1 MARLFYFLPLFQS
14 CYFSLMPTPPA
25 STPAADDQT
34 PADLLANLR
43 TLASLSEQ
51 NPNPIIRLAADG
63 RQLYANP
70 AALAL
75 RQGLSR
81 AEQVRVRQQLRA
93 AVHHAPDAP
102 LPVIEVGQRHF
113 LLQKAAIV
121 PPEGS
126 VTLYLA
132 ETTARVQAERQL
144 AEQQTLLSEILDA
157 TPSLIFVRDAQ
168 HQMVF
173 ENRATTQM
181 RQRVGYSEAAD
192 LTPQQLAEWQEY
204 FSTDEQVLAT
214 GQELTRET
222 TTTLASGEVRHFCT
236 IKRLLVRPDGA
247 RQILVLGN
255 DITEEK
261 LAADAL
267 ARREKQYRDL
277 VMHAQALICT
287 HDLQGNILTANPAA
301 ADLLGQPLASVPGL
315 NLRDLVARH
324 QQASI
329 TAYLRSFASSDR
341 KRGTV
346 AMPGGH
352 YLLYDN
358 HLVNEE
364 GQPPYVIGY
373 GQDITERMLAEQ
385 ALRRAKTAAEAAV
398 QARENFLANIS
409 HEIRTPL
416 NGVLGMASQ
425 LSKTALDAR
434 QQDFVRTI
442 RHAGQHLLHVI
453 NDVLDMAKISSG
465 KMEFEAV
472 AFNLCDSMGEALRP
486 LVTQAKEKGLH
497 FAGTPLR
504 TTCAHPWVLGDPHRL
519 NQILLNLVA
528 NAIKFTAPG
537 GRVVV
542 IGEQISETAATVT
555 VRFSVEDTGI
565 GIAPDKQDLI
575 FEGFT
580 QAYSD
585 TTRRFGGTGLGLSI
599 SRALV
604 EQLGGQLALS
614 SEPGRGSTFAF
625 VLTLPKAPVPTAA
638 TQPLDA
644 YDTGALRGRRLL
656 VVEDNEIN
664 RTVARLLF
672 EGWGALV
679 EEAEDGHAGVAR
691 VRDAPEPYDVVLMDI
706 QLPGLNGLD
715 ATAAI
720 RALPDPARAGL
731 PIVALTANAFL
742 ADRER
747 YLAAGMNATLAKP
760 FEEEEVYRTLVQQLP
775 APTTL
780 AYDLSKLRTLARGR
794 EEFVIKIINSFL
806 RNIPESLAQLHAAA
820 ATGHWHEAAKIT
832 HHIKPSLESVG
843 VPGVADA
850 VQQLEAATDLP
861 RLPAAVAHLASQVQR
876 ALAALP
882 RELE

>member
-1 MARLFYFLPLFQS
+1 MSLPS
-14 CYFSLMPTPPA
+14 ASLPED
-25 STPAADDQT
+25 SSHAA
-34 PADLLANLR
+34 LLAELR

-51 NPNPIIRLAADG
+51 NPNPIIRLDATG

-81 AEQVRVRQQLRA
+81 AEQVGVRQRLRA
-93 AVHHAPDAP
+93 AVLTQEYAPE
-102 LPVIEVGQRHF
+102 IQVGERFF

-126 VTLYLA
+126 FTLFLA
-132 ETTARVQAERQL
+132 ETTARVMAERKL
-144 AEQQTLLSEILDA
+144 AEQQALMGEILDA
-157 TPSLIFVRDAQ
+157 TSSLIFVRNEAQ
-168 HQMVF
+168 QMVF
-173 ENRATTQM
+173 ENRATTQF
-181 RQRVGYSEAAD
+181 RQQAGYLHPTQAQPP
-192 LTPQQLAEWQEY
+192 TPRQATEWGEY
-204 FSTDEQVLAT
+204 MATDAQVLT
-214 GQELTRET
+214 SGVPT
-222 TTTLASGEVRHFCT
+222 TLQTSTTLASGEVRYFNT
-236 IKRLLVRPDGA
+236 IKRPLIRPDGT
-247 RQILVLGN
+247 RQVLVLAT
-255 DITEEK
+255 DITDEK

-267 ARREKQYRDL
+267 IQREKQYRDL
-277 VMHAQALICT
+277 MMHSQALICT
-287 HDLQGNILTANPAA
+287 HDLHGNLLTANPAA
-301 ADLLGQPLASVPGL
+301 AELLGQPLAQLPGC
-315 NLRDLVARH
+315 NLRTLVAPAE
-324 QQASI
+324 QTGVAK
-329 TAYLRSFASSDR
+329 YLANFAHTDSQ
-341 KRGTV
+341 RGT
-346 AMPGGH
+346 MTLPGPR

-358 HLVNEE
+358 HLVCEE
-364 GQPPYVIGY
+364 GQPAYVIGY
-373 GQDITERMLAEQ
+373 GQDITERVLAEQ

-425 LSKTALDAR
+425 LAKTSLDVR
-434 QQDFVRTI
+434 QQEFVRTI

-453 NDVLDMAKISSG
+453 NDVLDMAKITSG
-465 KMEFEAV
+465 KMELEAV

-486 LVTQAKEKGLH
+486 LVNQAKEKGLH

-504 TTCAHPWVLGDPHRL
+504 TTCSYPWVLGDPHRL
-519 NQILLNLVA
+519 NQILINLVA
-528 NAIKFTAPG
+528 NAIKFTSPG

-542 IGEQISETAATVT
+542 IGEQLAETATTLT

-565 GIAPDKQDLI
+565 GIAADKQNLI

-604 EQLGGQLALS
+604 EQIGGQLTLA
-614 SEPGRGSTFAF
+614 SELGKGSTFAF
-625 VLTLPKAPVPTAA
+625 VLTLPKASAPTAVA
-638 TQPLDA
+638 HPTDS

-672 EGWGALV
+672 EGWGAHV
-679 EEAEDGHAGVAR
+679 DEAEDGLAGVEA
-691 VRDAPEPYDVVLMDI
+691 VRHSPQPYDVVLMDI

-731 PIVALTANAFL
+731 PIVALTANAFR
-742 ADRER
+742 ADRDR
-747 YLAAGMNATLAKP
+747 YLAAGMNACLAKP
-760 FEEEEVYRTLVQQLP
+760 FEEEHVYNTLVQVLP
-775 APTTL
+775 APPE
-780 AYDLSKLRTLARGR
+780 AQGYDLTKLRTLARGR
-794 EEFVIKIINSFL
+794 EEFVVKIIRSFL
-806 RNIPESLAQLHAAA
+806 RNIPDSLAQLRA
-820 ATGHWHEAAKIT
+820 ATASGNWAEAAKVT

-843 VPGVADA
+843 VPNVADA
-850 VQQLEAATDLP
+850 VQQLEAATPADYP
-861 RLPAAVAHLASQVQR
+861 HLPAAAAHLVAQVQH
-876 ALAALP
+876 ALAQLP
-882 RELE
+882 RELPE

>member
-1 MARLFYFLPLFQS
+1 M
-14 CYFSLMPTPPA
+14 SLPPA
-25 STPAADDQT
+25 QVSSTDVAE
-34 PADLLANLR
+34 LR
-43 TLASLSEQ
+43 ALASLSAQ
-51 NPNPIIRLAADG
+51 NPNPIVRLDANG
-63 RQLYANP
+63 RQLYANH

-75 RQGLSR
+75 RDGLSR
-81 AEQVRVRQQLRA
+81 AEQVWVRQQLRA
-93 AVHHAPDAP
+93 SVHQAQGDLAP
-102 LPVIEVGQRHF
+102 IIQVGQRYF
-113 LLQKAAIV
+113 LLQKATIV

-144 AEQQTLLSEILDA
+144 AEQQNLLSEILDA
-157 TPSLIFVRDAQ
+157 TPDLIFVRNAQ
-168 HQMVF
+168 QQLVF
-173 ENRATTQM
+173 ENRATMQLRHRMGYFDPAAPPSPTP
-181 RQRVGYSEAAD
+181 RQA
-192 LTPQQLAEWQEY
+192 TEWEEY
-204 FSTDEQVLAT
+204 LRTDAQVLAT
-214 GQELTRET
+214 GEQSTRET
-222 TTTLASGEVRHFCT
+222 TTTLPSGEVRHFCT
-236 IKRLLVRPDGA
+236 IKRLLVRPDGT
-247 RQILVLGN
+247 RQVLVLSS
-255 DITEEK
+255 DITDEK
-261 LAADAL
+261 LATEAL
-267 ARREKQYRDL
+267 TQREKQYRDL
-277 VMHAQALICT
+277 MMRSQALICT
-287 HDLQGNILTANPAA
+287 HDLAGNILTANPAA
-301 ADLLGQPLASVPGL
+301 AELLGRPLEVLPGT
-315 NLRDLVARH
+315 NLHELVAPDF
-324 QQASI
+324 QSGVAD
-329 TAYLRSFASSDR
+329 YLHGFDTSGSQ
-341 KRGTV
+341 RGTM
-346 AMPGGH
+346 ALPGGR

-358 HLVNEE
+358 HLVRED
-364 GQPPYVIGY
+364 GQPPYIIGY
-373 GQDITERMLAEQ
+373 GQDITERVLAEQ

-425 LSKTALDAR
+425 LGKTALDAR
-434 QQDFVRTI
+434 QQEFVHTI

-465 KMEFEAV
+465 KLELEAV

-486 LVTQAKEKGLH
+486 LVNQAKEKGIH

-519 NQILLNLVA
+519 NQILINLVA
-528 NAIKFTAPG
+528 NAIKFTEPG

-542 IGEQISETAATVT
+542 IGEQLSETATTLT
-555 VRFSVEDTGI
+555 VRFTVEDSGI
-565 GIAPDKQDLI
+565 GIAPDKQELI

-604 EQLGGQLALS
+604 EQLGGLLTLS
-614 SEPGRGSTFAF
+614 SEVGQGSTFAF
-625 VLTLPKAPVPTAA
+625 VLTLPKAAAPAPVHA
-638 TQPLDA
+638 LDA

-672 EGWGALV
+672 EGWGAV
-679 EEAEDGHAGVAR
+679 VDEAEDGRAGVER
-691 VRDAPEPYDVVLMDI
+691 VRDAPQPYDVVLMDI

-731 PIVALTANAFL
+731 PIVALTANAFR
-742 ADRER
+742 ADRDR

-760 FEEEEVYRTLVQQLP
+760 FEEEEVYRTLVQQLSAP
-775 APTTL
+775 AQ

-794 EEFVIKIINSFL
+794 EEFVVKIINSFL
-806 RNIPESLAQLHAAA
+806 RNIPESLAQLHAATA
-820 ATGHWHEAAKIT
+820 AGHWEEVAKIT

-861 RLPAAVAHLASQVQR
+861 QLPAAAAHLASQVKR

-882 RELE
+882 QELKASAQ

>member
-1 MARLFYFLPLFQS
+1 M
-14 CYFSLMPTPPA
+14 SLHSA
-25 STPAADDQT
+25 SADLADD
-34 PADLLANLR
+34 ASHAELLASLR
-43 TLASLSEQ
+43 ALASLSEQ
-51 NPNPIIRLAADG
+51 NPNPIIRLDSTG

-81 AEQVRVRQQLRA
+81 AEQVGVRHQLRA
-93 AVHHAPDAP
+93 AVHQQAPAP
-102 LPVIEVGQRHF
+102 EIRVGQRYF
-113 LLQKAAIV
+113 LLQRAAIA

-126 VTLYLA
+126 ITLYLA

-144 AEQQTLLSEILDA
+144 ADQQALISEILDA
-157 TPSLIFVRDAQ
+157 TPNVIFVRDAQ
-168 HQMVF
+168 HRMVF
-173 ENRATTQM
+173 ENRATTELRSRMGYLHPTTAQPPTP
-181 RQRVGYSEAAD
+181 RQA
-192 LTPQQLAEWQEY
+192 AEWQTY
-204 FSTDEQVLAT
+204 LRTDAGVLAT
-214 GQELTRET
+214 GEPSTTET

-236 IKRLLVRPDGA
+236 TKRLLLRPDGT
-247 RQILVLGN
+247 RQVLVVSN

-277 VMHAQALICT
+277 MMHSQALICT
-287 HDLQGNILTANPAA
+287 HDLHGNLLTANPAA
-301 ADLLGQPLASVPGL
+301 AEWLGRPLASLPGI
-315 NLRDLVARH
+315 NMRELVAPS
-324 QQASI
+324 QEAGLA
-329 TAYLRSFASSDR
+329 AYLHSFASNDS

-346 AMPGGH
+346 ALPGGR

-358 HLVNEE
+358 HLVREE
-364 GQPPYVIGY
+364 GQPAYVIGY
-373 GQDITERMLAEQ
+373 GQDITERVLAEQ

-425 LSKTALDAR
+425 LGKTALDGR
-434 QQDFVRTI
+434 QQEFVRTI

-453 NDVLDMAKISSG
+453 NDVLDMAKITSG
-465 KMEFEAV
+465 KLELESV
-472 AFNLCDSMGEALRP
+472 PFNLCDSMGEALRP
-486 LVTQAKEKGLH
+486 LANQAKEKGIH

-519 NQILLNLVA
+519 NQILINLVA
-528 NAIKFTAPG
+528 NSIKFTPPG

-542 IGEQISETAATVT
+542 VGEQLSETDSTLT

-565 GIAPDKQDLI
+565 GIAPDKQELI
-575 FEGFT
+575 FEGFA

-604 EQLGGQLALS
+604 EQIGGQLMLS
-614 SEPGRGSTFAF
+614 SQMGTGSTFAF
-625 VLTLPKAPVPTAA
+625 VLTLPKAAAPLPTAA
-638 TQPLDA
+638 LDA

-672 EGWGALV
+672 EGWGAHV
-679 EEAEDGHAGVAR
+679 DEAEDGLAGVQR
-691 VRDAPEPYDVVLMDI
+691 VRDEPQPYDVVLMDI

-720 RALPDPARAGL
+720 RALPEAARASL
-731 PIVALTANAFL
+731 PIVALTANAFR

-747 YLAAGMNATLAKP
+747 YLAAGMNACLAKP
-760 FEEEEVYRTLVQQLP
+760 FEEEDVYRTLVRLLP
-775 APTTL
+775 APAT
-780 AYDLSKLRTLARGR
+780 APPYDLSKLRTLARGR
-794 EEFVIKIINSFL
+794 EEFVVKIIHSFL
-806 RNIPESLAQLHAAA
+806 RNIPASLTELQAAA
-820 ATGHWHEAAKIT
+820 AIGHWAEAAKIA

-843 VPGVADA
+843 VPQIAEA
-850 VQQLEAATDLP
+850 MQQLEAASDLA
-861 RLPAAVAHLASQVQR
+861 RLPAAAAHLASQVQR
-876 ALAALP
+876 TLAALP
-882 RELE
+882 QELEE

>member
-1 MARLFYFLPLFQS
+1 M
-14 CYFSLMPTPPA
+14 SLLSA
-25 STPAADDQT
+25 SAAPADD
-34 PADLLANLR
+34 ASHAELLASLR

-51 NPNPIIRLAADG
+51 NPNPIIRLDATG

-81 AEQVRVRQQLRA
+81 AEQVGVRQQLRA
-93 AVHHAPDAP
+93 AVRQEGPAPE
-102 LPVIEVGQRHF
+102 IRVGERYF
-113 LLQKAAIV
+113 LLQKATIV

-126 VTLYLA
+126 LTLYLA
-132 ETTARVQAERQL
+132 ETTARVRAERQL
-144 AEQQTLLSEILDA
+144 ADQQTLMGEILDA

-168 HQMVF
+168 QQTVF
-173 ENRATTQM
+173 ENRATTALRSRM
-181 RQRVGYSEAAD
+181 GYLHPNRAAAPPPTPRQA
-192 LTPQQLAEWQEY
+192 AEWQTY
-204 FSTDEQVLAT
+204 MSTDARVLAT
-214 GQELTRET
+214 GESSTTET
-222 TTTLASGEVRHFCT
+222 TTTLASGEVRYFCT

-247 RQILVLGN
+247 RQVLVLSS
-255 DITEEK
+255 DITDEK

-267 ARREKQYRDL
+267 AQREKQYRDL
-277 VMHAQALICT
+277 MMHSQALICT
-287 HDLQGNILTANPAA
+287 HDLLGNLLTANPAA
-301 ADLLGQPLASVPGL
+301 AELLGRPLASLPGT
-315 NLRDLVARH
+315 NLRELVAPA
-324 QQASI
+324 QKAGVG
-329 TAYLRSFASSDR
+329 AYLRGFASSSSQ
-341 KRGTV
+341 RGTM
-346 AMPGGH
+346 ALPEGR

-358 HLVNEE
+358 HLVEE
-364 GQPPYVIGY
+364 DGQPPYIIGY
-373 GQDITERMLAEQ
+373 GQDITERVLAEQ

-425 LSKTALDAR
+425 LGKTALDGR
-434 QQDFVRTI
+434 QQEFVRTI

-453 NDVLDMAKISSG
+453 NDVLDMAKITSG
-465 KMEFEAV
+465 KLELESV

-486 LVTQAKEKGLH
+486 LVNQAKEKGLH

-504 TTCAHPWVLGDPHRL
+504 TTCAYPWVLGDPHRL
-519 NQILLNLVA
+519 NQILINLVA
-528 NAIKFTAPG
+528 NAIKFTPAG

-542 IGEQISETAATVT
+542 IGEQLDETASTLT

-565 GIAPDKQDLI
+565 GIAPDKQELI

-604 EQLGGQLALS
+604 EQIGGQLMLS
-614 SEPGRGSTFAF
+614 SQLGKGSTFAF
-625 VLTLPKAPVPTAA
+625 VLTLPKAASPASATA
-638 TQPLDA
+638 LDA

-679 EEAEDGHAGVAR
+679 DEAEDGLAGVQR
-691 VRDAPEPYDVVLMDI
+691 VRDEPQPYDVVLMDI

-720 RALPDPARAGL
+720 RALPDAARASL
-731 PIVALTANAFL
+731 PIVALTANAFR

-747 YLAAGMNATLAKP
+747 YLAAGMNACLAKP
-760 FEEEEVYRTLVQQLP
+760 FEEEDVYRTLAGLLP
-775 APTTL
+775 TPAAAP
-780 AYDLSKLRTLARGR
+780 AYDLAKLRALARGR
-794 EEFVIKIINSFL
+794 EEFVVKIIRSFL
-806 RNIPESLAQLHAAA
+806 RNIPASLAELQAAA
-820 ATGHWHEAAKIT
+820 AAGHWAEAAKIA

-843 VPGVADA
+843 VPQIAHA
-850 VQQLEAATDLP
+850 MQQLEAAHDLP
-861 RLPAAVAHLASQVQR
+861 HLPAAAAHLASQVQR
-876 ALAALP
+876 TLAALP
-882 RELE
+882 QELEAEASSFTGCAGGA

>member
-1 MARLFYFLPLFQS
+1 MSSPFA
-14 CYFSLMPTPPA
+14 SLSPPDD
-25 STPAADDQT
+25 AAH
-34 PADLLANLR
+34 AELR

-51 NPNPIIRLAADG
+51 NPNPIVRLAANG

-81 AEQVRVRQQLRA
+81 AEQVWVRQQLRA
-93 AVHHAPDAP
+93 TVRQGTTEPAP
-102 LPVIEVGQRHF
+102 IIQIGQRYF
-113 LLQKAAIV
+113 LLQKATIA

-126 VTLYLA
+126 MTLYLA

-144 AEQQTLLSEILDA
+144 AEQQTLLGEILDA
-157 TPSLIFVRDAQ
+157 TPSLVFVRDAQ

-173 ENRATTQM
+173 ENRATTQL
-181 RQRVGYSEAAD
+181 RQQAGYLDPVAAQPP
-192 LTPQQLAEWQEY
+192 TPRQAAEWNEY
-204 FSTDEQVLAT
+204 INTDARVLAT
-214 GQELTRET
+214 GEQLTRET
-222 TTTLASGEVRHFCT
+222 TTTLASGEVRYFCT
-236 IKRLLVRPDGA
+236 IKRLLVRADGT
-247 RQILVLGN
+247 RQVLVISD
-255 DITEEK
+255 DITDEK
-261 LAADAL
+261 QASDAL
-267 ARREKQYRDL
+267 TQREKQYRDL
-277 VMHAQALICT
+277 MMHSQALICT
-287 HDLQGNILTANPAA
+287 HDLQGNILTANPVAA
-301 ADLLGQPLASVPGL
+301 ELLGHPLETLPGI
-315 NLRDLVARH
+315 NLEVLVDPAQRH
-324 QQASI
+324 GVADYLQGFAN
-329 TAYLRSFASSDR
+329 TANQ
-341 KRGTV
+341 RGTM
-346 AMPGGH
+346 ALPGGR

-358 HLVNEE
+358 HLVREE

-373 GQDITERMLAEQ
+373 GQDITERVLAER

-425 LSKTALDAR
+425 LGKTTLDAR
-434 QQDFVRTI
+434 QQEFVRTI

-472 AFNLCDSMGEALRP
+472 PFNLCDSMAEALRP
-486 LVTQAKEKGLH
+486 LVNQAKEKGIH

-504 TTCAHPWVLGDPHRL
+504 TTCSYPWVLGDPHRL
-519 NQILLNLVA
+519 NQILINLVA
-528 NAIKFTAPG
+528 NAIKFTEPG

-542 IGEQISETAATVT
+542 IGEQLTETATTLT

-565 GIAPDKQDLI
+565 GIAPDKQELI

-604 EQLGGQLALS
+604 EQLKGQLTLS
-614 SEPGRGSTFAF
+614 SEVGKGSTFAF
-625 VLTLPKAPVPTAA
+625 VLTLPKAAAPTPGAA
-638 TQPLDA
+638 TLDA

-672 EGWGALV
+672 EGWGAVV
-679 EEAEDGHAGVAR
+679 EEAEDGWVGVER

-715 ATAAI
+715 ATTAI
-720 RALPDPARAGL
+720 RALPDPVRANL
-731 PIVALTANAFL
+731 PIVALTANAFR
-742 ADRER
+742 ADRDR

-760 FEEEEVYRTLVQQLP
+760 FEEEDVYRTLVQQLSAP
-775 APTTL
+775 AQTQ

-794 EEFVIKIINSFL
+794 EEFVVKIIHSFL
-806 RNIPESLAQLHAAA
+806 RNIPDSLAQLQAA
-820 ATGHWHEAAKIT
+820 ATASRWDDAAKIT
-832 HHIKPSLESVG
+832 HHIKPSLESLG
-843 VPGVADA
+843 IPGVAHA
-850 VQQLEAATDLP
+850 VQLLEAAADLP
-861 RLPAAVAHLASQVQR
+861 HLPAAAAHLASQVQR
-876 ALAALP
+876 ALASLP
-882 RELE
+882 QEVIGSEE

>member
-1 MARLFYFLPLFQS
+1 
-14 CYFSLMPTPPA
+14 MPTPPA
-25 STPAADDQT
+25 PAPAVDDQS
-34 PADLLANLR
+34 PADLLASLR

-51 NPNPIIRLAADG
+51 NPNPIIRLAANG

-93 AVHHAPDAP
+93 ATHPDPGAP
-102 LPVIEVGQRHF
+102 LPIIEVGQRHF

-132 ETTARVQAERQL
+132 ETTARVLAERQL
-144 AEQQTLLSEILDA
+144 AEQQNLLSEILDA

-168 HQMVF
+168 QQVVF

-181 RQRVGYSEAAD
+181 RHRLGYSEAAEM
-192 LTPQQLAEWQEY
+192 TPQQLAEWREY

-222 TTTLASGEVRHFCT
+222 TTTLASGEVRYFCT

-247 RQILVLGN
+247 RQILVLSN
-255 DITEEK
+255 DITDEK

-267 ARREKQYRDL
+267 AQREKQYRDL
-277 VMHAQALICT
+277 IMHAQALICT
-287 HDLQGNILTANPAA
+287 HDLQGNILTTNPAA
-301 ADLLGQPLASVPGL
+301 AELLGQPLDSLPGL

-324 QQASI
+324 QQADVA
-329 TAYLRSFASSDR
+329 AYLRGFASSDS

-352 YLLYDN
+352 YLLFDN
-358 HLVNEE
+358 HLVREE

-373 GQDITERMLAEQ
+373 GQDITERVLAEQ

-425 LSKTALDAR
+425 LNKTALDAR

-465 KMEFEAV
+465 KLEFESV
-472 AFNLCDSMGEALRP
+472 PFNLCDSMGEALRP

-504 TTCAHPWVLGDPHRL
+504 TTCTYPWVLGDSHRL
-519 NQILLNLVA
+519 NQILLNLVS
-528 NAIKFTAPG
+528 NAIKFTEPG

-542 IGEQISETAATVT
+542 IGEQLSETATTLT

-565 GIAPDKQDLI
+565 GIARDKQDLI

-604 EQLGGQLALS
+604 EQLGGQLTLS
-614 SEPGRGSTFAF
+614 SELGRGSTFAF
-625 VLTLPKAPVPTAA
+625 VLTLPKAAAPVAA
-638 TQPLDA
+638 HSLDA

-691 VRDAPEPYDVVLMDI
+691 VRDAPLPYDVVLMDI

-720 RALPDPARAGL
+720 RALPDPVRAGL

-760 FEEEEVYRTLVQQLP
+760 FEEEEVYHTLVRQLP
-775 APTTL
+775 APPTH

-794 EEFVIKIINSFL
+794 EEFVVKIIHSFL
-806 RNIPESLAQLHAAA
+806 RNIPASLAQLHAAA
-820 ATGHWHEAAKIT
+820 ATGQWQEAAKIT

-843 VPGVADA
+843 VPDVASA
-850 VQQLEAATDLP
+850 IQQLEAATDLL
-861 RLPAAVAHLASQVQR
+861 RLPAAAAHLASQVQR

>member
-1 MARLFYFLPLFQS
+1 MSSPSA
-14 CYFSLMPTPPA
+14 PTSP
-25 STPAADDQT
+25 TDDAAH
-34 PADLLANLR
+34 AELLA
-43 TLASLSEQ
+43 LASLSTQ
-51 NPNPIIRLAADG
+51 NPNPIIQLDANG

-81 AEQVRVRQQLRA
+81 AEQVWVRRQLRA
-93 AVHHAPDAP
+93 TVRESRNDQSP
-102 LPVIEVGQRHF
+102 IIQIGQRYF

-132 ETTARVQAERQL
+132 ETTARVQAERLL
-144 AEQQTLLSEILDA
+144 AEQQNLLSEILDA

-168 HQMVF
+168 QQTVF
-173 ENRATTQM
+173 ENRATTQL
-181 RQRVGYSEAAD
+181 RQRMGYLDPVAARPP
-192 LTPQQLAEWQEY
+192 TPQQAAEWQDY
-204 FSTDEQVLAT
+204 MSTDAQVLAS
-214 GQELTRET
+214 GEPLTHET
-222 TTTLASGEVRHFCT
+222 TSTLASGEVRHFCT
-236 IKRLLVRPDGA
+236 IKRPLVRSDGT
-247 RQILVLGN
+247 RQVLVLSS
-255 DITEEK
+255 DITDEK
-261 LAADAL
+261 LASDAL

-277 VMHAQALICT
+277 MMHSQALICT
-287 HDLQGNILTANPAA
+287 HDLAGNILTANPAA
-301 ADLLGQPLASVPGL
+301 AELLGRPLEALPGT
-315 NLRDLVARH
+315 NLCDLVDPTQRQGVA
-324 QQASI
+324 
-329 TAYLRSFASSDR
+329 TYLQGFASAANQ
-341 KRGTV
+341 RGTM
-346 AMPGGH
+346 ALPGER

-358 HLVNEE
+358 HLVREE

-373 GQDITERMLAEQ
+373 GQDITERVLAEQ
-385 ALRRAKTAAEAAV
+385 ALHRAKTAAEAAV

-425 LSKTALDAR
+425 LGKTSLDAR
-434 QQDFVRTI
+434 QQEFVRTI

-465 KMEFEAV
+465 KLELEAI

-486 LVTQAKEKGLH
+486 LVNQAKEKGIH

-504 TTCAHPWVLGDPHRL
+504 TTCAYPWVLGDPHRL
-519 NQILLNLVA
+519 NQILINLVA
-528 NAIKFTAPG
+528 NAIKFTERG

-542 IGEQISETAATVT
+542 IGEQLSETPTTLT
-555 VRFSVEDTGI
+555 VRFSVEDSGI
-565 GIAPDKQDLI
+565 GIAADKQELI

-604 EQLGGQLALS
+604 EQIGGQLTLS
-614 SEPGRGSTFAF
+614 SELGVGSTFAF
-625 VLTLPKAPVPTAA
+625 VLTLPKAPAPTPALLA
-638 TQPLDA
+638 FDA

-672 EGWGALV
+672 EGWGAIV
-679 EEAEDGHAGVAR
+679 EEAEDGWAGVSQ
-691 VRDAPEPYDVVLMDI
+691 VRDAPLPYDVVLMDI

-720 RALPDPARAGL
+720 RALPDPARASL
-731 PIVALTANAFL
+731 PIVALTANAFR
-742 ADRER
+742 ADRDR
-747 YLAAGMNATLAKP
+747 YLAAGMNACLAKP
-760 FEEEEVYRTLVQQLP
+760 FEEEDVYRTLVQLLP
-775 APTTL
+775 APTPSQ
-780 AYDLSKLRTLARGR
+780 AYDLSKLRALARGR
-794 EEFVIKIINSFL
+794 EEFVVKIIHSFL
-806 RNIPESLAQLHAAA
+806 RNIPDSLAQLRAA
-820 ATGHWHEAAKIT
+820 ATAGHWQEAAKIT

-843 VPGVADA
+843 VAGVADA
-850 VQQLEAATDLP
+850 VLLLETASDLAH
-861 RLPAAVAHLASQVQR
+861 LPAAAAHLASQVQR

-882 RELE
+882 QEL

>member
-1 MARLFYFLPLFQS
+1 
-14 CYFSLMPTPPA
+14 MPIPPA
-25 STPAADDQT
+25 SALAAADQS
-34 PADLLANLR
+34 PADLLASLR
-43 TLASLSEQ
+43 ALANLSEQ
-51 NPNPIIRLAADG
+51 NPNPIIRLAANG

-93 AVHHAPDAP
+93 AAHPNPAAP
-102 LPVIEVGQRHF
+102 LPIIEVGQRHF

-132 ETTARVQAERQL
+132 ETTARVLAERQL
-144 AEQQTLLSEILDA
+144 AEQQNLLSEILDA

-168 HQMVF
+168 HQLVF

-181 RQRVGYSEAAD
+181 RHRLGYSEAAD
-192 LTPQQLAEWQEY
+192 LTPQQLTEWQEY
-204 FSTDEQVLAT
+204 FSTDAQVLTT

-222 TTTLASGEVRHFCT
+222 STTLASGEVRHFCT

-247 RQILVLGN
+247 RQVLVLSN

-261 LAADAL
+261 LATDAL
-267 ARREKQYRDL
+267 GQREKQYRDL
-277 VMHAQALICT
+277 MMHSQALICT
-287 HDLQGNILTANPAA
+287 HDLAGKVLTANPAA
-301 ADLLGQPLASVPGL
+301 AELLGRPLALLPSL
-315 NLRDLVARH
+315 SLRELVDPAYR
-324 QQASI
+324 ASFED
-329 TAYLRSFASSDR
+329 YLRGFAGSSNQ
-341 KRGTV
+341 RGTM
-346 AMPGGH
+346 ALPGGR
-352 YLLYDN
+352 YLLFDN
-358 HLVNEE
+358 HLVREE

-373 GQDITERMLAEQ
+373 GQDITERVLAER
-385 ALRRAKTAAEAAV
+385 ALRRAKIAAEAAV

-416 NGVLGMASQ
+416 NGVLGMAGQ
-425 LSKTALDAR
+425 LNKTALDAR

-486 LVTQAKEKGLH
+486 LVAQANEKGLH

-504 TTCAHPWVLGDPHRL
+504 TTCTYPWVLGDPHRL
-519 NQILLNLVA
+519 NQILLNLVS
-528 NAIKFTAPG
+528 NAIKFTEPG
-537 GRVVV
+537 GRIVV
-542 IGEQISETAATVT
+542 IGEQLSETATTLT
-555 VRFSVEDTGI
+555 VRFTVEDSGI
-565 GIAPDKQDLI
+565 GISPDKQDLI

-604 EQLGGQLALS
+604 EQLGGQLTLS

-625 VLTLPKAPVPTAA
+625 VLTLPKAAA
-638 TQPLDA
+638 PGAAAQPLDA

-679 EEAEDGHAGVAR
+679 DEAEDGHAGVAR

-731 PIVALTANAFL
+731 PIVALTANAFR

-775 APTTL
+775 APPTH

-794 EEFVIKIINSFL
+794 EEFVVKIINSFL
-806 RNIPESLAQLHAAA
+806 RNIPGSLAQLHAAA
-820 ATGHWHEAAKIT
+820 AAGHWPEAAKIT

-843 VPGVADA
+843 VPGVASA

-861 RLPAAVAHLASQVQR
+861 RLPAAAAHLASQVQR

-882 RELE
+882 QELT